1 MNNFQHSVDIVI
13 ADFSIHLYSDSNI
26 ELEAGYEPFISKQ
39 PAQTSDINIHC
50 ITGLPALPFK
60 TEDLVFEAKNDNQK
74 FYSIY
79 RLDDQLGFVIY
90 NQQTKDDIQQIAVL
104 DKTFTHWT
112 IYSELTPDNCIP
124 ALKYPMGPIV
134 MLYMTLNAEAVLM
147 HASCAFDGKNARLF
161 SGFSGAGKS
170 TMSKIWSD
178 AGSQIINDDRLVI
191 RKRADGFFVYNTPMY
206 YKDIPKSAP
215 LSSVYLISHSP
226 ENKLKKLQGA
236 QAISKVMA
244 FCIQNNYDK
253 EFIQSRLQFFSQ
265 LCSQIPVSELGFVPN
280 ESVVS
285 FILANEKGE
294 LK

>member
-1 MNNFQHSVDIVI
+1 MNHFQHTTDIVI
-13 ADFSIHLYSDSNI
+13 ADFSIHLYSDSAI
-26 ELEAGYEPFISKQ
+26 ELETGYEPFISKH
-39 PAQTSDINIHC
+39 PAQIPDINIHC
-50 ITGLPALPFK
+50 IAGLPALPFK
-60 TEDLVFEAKNDNQK
+60 TEELVFEAKNENQK

-79 RLDDQLGFVIY
+79 RMDDQLGFVIY
-90 NQQTKDDIQQIAVL
+90 NQQTKDDIQQIAFL
-104 DKTFTHWT
+104 DKTFKNWK
-112 IYSELTPDNCIP
+112 IYSELTPDNSIP
-124 ALKYPMGPIV
+124 VLKYPMGPIV
-134 MLYMTLNAEAVLM
+134 MLYMTLNEEAVLM

-178 AGSQIINDDRLVI
+178 AGNQIINDDRLVI
-191 RKRADGFFVYNTPMY
+191 RKRENGFFVYNTPMY
-206 YKDIPKSAP
+206 YKDMPKSAP

-226 ENKLKKLQGA
+226 ENKLNKLQGA
-236 QAISKVMA
+236 LAISKVMA

-253 EFIQSRLQFFSQ
+253 AFIQSRLNFFSQ

-294 LK
+294 PK